1 MFMSQFK
8 QWLEAHDPYGLQR
21 IVLYKAL
28 FIATVGTYVYWLF
41 LPASFQSFFSFFLV
55 LAFYES
61 PALLTFAEK
70 ERLLIF
76 MGIAIMLISVSF
88 YLVYPFKGT
97 FFFFSVAVLALTYF
111 SVLKYF
117 YALKNLTM
125 LLIVN
130 GAIILST
137 EPQGNLQVAYS
148 FISAIA
154 LAMTTTLICLRVLPN
169 QYLHVWNKAVQ
180 KFIHCLE
187 EDIHYAIKEEK
198 NSVTEAEILHLGIAR
213 NYRKLLPKKYMMQ
226 AYRIATNLRNI
237 QHSLDNLYYETKN
250 ELFWHGIKDNL
261 QALRL
266 KMPTYTPCELLPMPI
281 AAETKLQHYIMHCL
295 HQAFTHWNT
304 LCSLQQ
310 K

>member
-1 MFMSQFK
+1 MFMSKFK
-8 QWLEAHDPYGLQR
+8 QWLDEHDPYGLQR
-21 IVLYKAL
+21 VVLHKAL
-28 FIATVGTYVYWLF
+28 FLATIGTYVYWLF
-41 LPASFQSFFSFFLV
+41 LPVSFQSFFSFFLV

-61 PALLTFAEK
+61 PALLTFREK

-76 MGIAIMLISVSF
+76 MGLATMLISVSF

-97 FFFFSVAVLALTYF
+97 FFFFSVLVLALTYF

-137 EPQGNLQVAYS
+137 ETLANLQVAYN

-154 LAMTTTLICLRVLPN
+154 LAMTTTLISLRLYPN
-169 QYLHVWNKAVQ
+169 QYLRVWNKAVQ
-180 KFIHCLE
+180 KFIYCLE
-187 EDIHYAIKEEK
+187 EDINCAINEEK

-213 NYRKLLPKKYMMQ
+213 NYRKLLPRKHMMQ

-250 ELFWHGIKDNL
+250 ETFWYGIKNNL
-261 QALRL
+261 QLLRL
-266 KMPTYTPCELLPMPI
+266 KMPTYSTCDLLPMPI
-281 AAETKLQHYIMHCL
+281 EAQTKLQHYIMHCL
-295 HQAFTHWNT
+295 QKTFTHWNN
-304 LCSLQQ
+304 LCSLQR